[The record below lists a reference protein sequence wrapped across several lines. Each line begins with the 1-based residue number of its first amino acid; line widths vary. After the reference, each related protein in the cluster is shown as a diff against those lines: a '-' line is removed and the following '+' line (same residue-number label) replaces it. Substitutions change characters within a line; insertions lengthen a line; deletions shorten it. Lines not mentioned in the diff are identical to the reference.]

1 MFNPKRL
8 KIARERRSL
17 TKKALAELV
26 QMSPKTVTAYES
38 DTPQFDLQTETVAR
52 FALAL
57 NYPETFFYKEIIETI
72 SAESISYRAATKLP
86 SRLKL
91 ASESASLIAFEI
103 ATWLEKRFNNLPN
116 VDLPDFSHDNRH
128 NHESASK
135 ELRSQWG
142 LGELSIKNM
151 VHLLETKGVKVF
163 SLSEDCKEVD
173 AFSFWKGETPFIV
186 LNQYKSTER
195 SRFDAAHELA
205 HLVLHRHGE
214 QNTGRDAEKEAD
226 KFASAFLM
234 PEGSIAEKVRPRSN
248 ATLDELI
255 SLKKHWNISL
265 MAMIRRLYDL
275 TYLSEWQYRQ
285 LTITAAQKGYR
296 KQEPEGIKTK
306 EKSIIFEKVF
316 NSLKDKGL
324 NRNHIAKE
332 LDLPFD
338 EISSLTFNHPLF
350 NLTAVSDNQQPSQF
364 RKQNGQPKFTI
375 VK

>member
-1 MFNPKRL
+1 MFNPIRL

-26 QMSPKTVTAYES
+26 QMSSKTVTAYES
-38 DTPQFDLQTETVAR
+38 ETPQFDLQPETVAR

-91 ASESASLIAFEI
+91 ASEAASVIAYEI
-103 ATWLEKRFNNLPN
+103 STWLEKKFNNLPKA
-116 VDLPDFSHDNRH
+116 DLPDFSHDNRH
-128 NHESASK
+128 KHESASK

-214 QNTGRDAEKEAD
+214 QNTGREAEKEAD
-226 KFASAFLM
+226 RFASAFLM

-255 SLKKHWNISL
+255 LLKKHWNVSL
-265 MAMIRRLYDL
+265 MAMIRRLSDL
-275 TYLSEWQYRQ
+275 NYLTEWQYRQ

-296 KQEPEGIKTK
+296 KKEPEGIKIK

-316 NSLKDKGL
+316 NSLKEKGL
-324 NRNHIAKE
+324 NRNDIAKE

-350 NLTAVSDNQQPSQF
+350 DFNVVGGSLKPIQQI
-364 RKQNGQPKFTI
+364 KQNKKPQLKL